1 MNIEFS
7 LPKLDDKIS
16 QIMAFDF
23 GTKNIGVAIGQR
35 VTDTSSPLAAI
46 SAQDGIP
53 NWDAIDQLIQEW
65 QPDAF
70 LVGIPVNMDG
80 SMSEMGLRARKFA
93 NRLHGRFGKPW
104 YPADERL
111 STRSAKEKASDLGH
125 QGNYQERPVDSLAA
139 LVLLEDWLAQLATK
153 ENF

>member
-1 MNIEFS
+1 MNIDFS

-35 VTDTSSPLAAI
+35 VTGTSSPLPTI
-46 SAQDGIP
+46 RAQEGIP
-53 NWDAIDQLIQEW
+53 NWQMLGKLIEEW

-70 LVGIPVNMDG
+70 LVGIPLNMDG
-80 SMSEMGLRARKFA
+80 SVGEIGLRARKFA

-111 STRSAKEKASDLGH
+111 STRSAKEKAEDLGH
-125 QGNYQERPVDSLAA
+125 RGNYQERPVDSLAA
-139 LVLLEDWLAQLATK
+139 LVLLEEWLAQLAAQ
-153 ENF
+153 ENL